1 MITEYRTFL
10 SPKKIYLPLTDNDS
24 KIANLSVKEGDR
36 VLVGQVVSYKFN
48 GKTKTPVLSTVS
60 GTVVGFEEKTDRY
73 SKIVKHIVIENDLLN
88 ESIESINYKVKEA
101 QNQLRNYPK
110 NVTTYKNNITAAQVR
125 NQLANLGIDKV
136 SVDGLYTDISFSG
149 EIKHV
154 VLNAVFTNEPFIST
168 DYELI
173 IHNAEDI
180 VDGICLLGLAG
191 DTTSLTVIVDRFMP
205 AEALEEL
212 GKATVDRDIELVTID
227 VKKATAW
234 DYKVI
239 KKLVKKDLNINLLE
253 DGVVYTSIQTALMV
267 HNAIRKGLPIVK
279 RQVAITGDGLKINA
293 VYDVRVGTLFSDLVN
308 DLEGYYDID
317 YMNLHIGSFLT
328 GIQLDSD
335 DFAIT
340 QTIDS
345 INVSEYRKVEEDV
358 CIKCG
363 DCNDI
368 CPAGILPQNIMN
380 AELKNLNSRI
390 IELDTHLC
398 VECGLCTY
406 ACPSE
411 INVMKWV
418 RRAKRRIK

>member
-1 MITEYRTFL
+1 MIAEYRTFL
-10 SPKKIYLPLTDNDS
+10 NPKKIYLPLTDNDS
-24 KIANLSVKEGDR
+24 KVSNLSVEEGDR
-36 VLVGQVVSYKFN
+36 VLVGQVVSYKIN
-48 GKTKTPVLSTVS
+48 EKTKTPILSTIS
-60 GTVVGFEEKTDRY
+60 GTVVGFEDKTDRY

-88 ESIESINYKVKEA
+88 ESTESINLKVKAA
-101 QNQLRNYPK
+101 QNRPRNFPK
-110 NVTTYKNNITAAQVR
+110 NVTTYKNNLSAAQVR
-125 NQLANLGIDKV
+125 NQLTSLGIDKV
-136 SVDGLYTDISFSG
+136 AVDGLYTDISFSG
-149 EIKHV
+149 AIKHV

-180 VDGICLLGLAG
+180 VDGICLLGTAG
-191 DTTSLTVIVDRFMP
+191 ETKSLTVIVDRFMP

-227 VKKATAW
+227 VKKVTAW
-234 DYKVI
+234 DYKII

-279 RQVAITGDGLKINA
+279 RQVAIIGDGLKVNV
-293 VYDVRVGTLFSDLVN
+293 VYDVRVGTSFLDLVN
-308 DLEGYYDID
+308 DLDGYQDIEN
-317 YMNLHIGSFLT
+317 MNIHIGSFLT
-328 GIQLDSD
+328 GIQLDTD

-345 INVSEYRKVEEDV
+345 INVSEYRKAEEDV

-368 CPAGILPQNIMN
+368 CPAGILPQNIMD
-380 AELKNLNSRI
+380 AELKDANSRI
-390 IELDTHLC
+390 IDLDTHLC

-406 ACPSE
+406 VCPSK
-411 INVMKWV
+411 INVLKWV
-418 RRAKRRIK
+418 RRAKRRVG